1 MSQFHCLG
9 FPMHPSAFAEN
20 GVLMLLFLFQKMQ
33 QAFSELVRKYERLVY
48 NLSYQASGNADDA
61 FDISQEVFIK
71 VYRSLRKF
79 RGDCRFFTWLY
90 RITMNTVK
98 DYLRTQK
105 RKKTVSLSDYDEED
119 ENSPGTRDI
128 PDDTAEADPEEMTE
142 RKERRALVRQAIGQ
156 LSEDHRIIITL
167 RDMEGYSYEEIAE
180 MLELEIGTVK
190 SRLNRAR
197 QAIKEYLLE
206 RNIF

>member
-1 MSQFHCLG
+1 MTLKNSEISGQEI
-9 FPMHPSAFAEN
+9 EN
-20 GVLMLLFLFQKMQ
+20 SEEQELVFRASKGDA

-142 RKERRALVRQAIGQ
+142 RKERRALVRQAIAQ

>member
-1 MSQFHCLG
+1 MKSKNSEVSEQEIDRSEEEQLVSRASRG
-9 FPMHPSAFAEN
+9 DAQAFA
-20 GVLMLLFLFQKMQ
+20 
-33 QAFSELVRKYERLVY
+33 ELVRKYEKLVY

-71 VYRSLRKF
+71 VYRSLDKF

-98 DYLRTQK
+98 DYIRSQK
-105 RKKTVSLSDYDEED
+105 RKKTVSLSEYDEEED
-119 ENSPGTRDI
+119 GPSATRDI
-128 PDDTAEADPEEMTE
+128 PDETTEADPEEMTE
-142 RKERRALVRQAIGQ
+142 IKEKRRLVRQAIAQ
-156 LSEDHRIIITL
+156 LSEDHRTILTL

-197 QAIKEYLLE
+197 QAVKEYLLQ

>member
-1 MSQFHCLG
+1 MKSKNSEVSEQEIDRSEEEQLVSRASRG
-9 FPMHPSAFAEN
+9 DAQAFA
-20 GVLMLLFLFQKMQ
+20 
-33 QAFSELVRKYERLVY
+33 ELVRKYEKLVY

-71 VYRSLRKF
+71 LYRSLDKF

-98 DYLRTQK
+98 DYIRSQK
-105 RKKTVSLSDYDEED
+105 RKKTVSLSEYDEEED
-119 ENSPGTRDI
+119 SPSATRDI
-128 PDDTAEADPEEMTE
+128 PDETTEADPEEMTE
-142 RKERRALVRQAIGQ
+142 IKEKRRLVRQAIAQ
-156 LSEDHRIIITL
+156 LSEDHRTILTL

-197 QAIKEYLLE
+197 QAVKEYLLQ

>member
-1 MSQFHCLG
+1 MTLKNSGISGQELD
-9 FPMHPSAFAEN
+9 PSGEDELIARAAEGDAQAFAE
-20 GVLMLLFLFQKMQ
+20 
-33 QAFSELVRKYERLVY
+33 LVKKYEKLVY

-98 DYLRTQK
+98 DYIRSQK
-105 RKKTVSLSDYDEED
+105 RRKTVSLSDYDED
-119 ENSPGTRDI
+119 EENPSGTRDI
-128 PDDTAEADPEEMTE
+128 PDEGAEADPEEMTE
-142 RKERRALVRQAIGQ
+142 KKERRELVRQAIGQ
-156 LSEDHRIIITL
+156 LSEDHRTVVTL

-180 MLELEIGTVK
+180 MLGLEIGTVK

-197 QAIKEYLLE
+197 LAIKEYLLD